1 MTICQL
7 VSTLG
12 ESAKWTTIEI
22 TPEGVNA
29 ETVKYAGDCDRI
41 RGNSLLIGKIAECEI
56 KSMTATEKKTIRV
69 QIW

>member
-7 VSTLG
+7 ISTLG

-22 TPEGVNA
+22 VPKGVKA
-29 ETVKYAGDCDRI
+29 ETVEYTGCDRI

-56 KSMTATEKKTIRV
+56 KAMKATEKNTIRI

>member
-7 VSTLG
+7 VSALG

-29 ETVKYAGDCDRI
+29 ETVKYAGDC
-41 RGNSLLIGKIAECEI
+41 GKFVAYRKNC
-56 KSMTATEKKTIRV
+56 RV
-69 QIW
+69 